1 MNIKAMIEA
10 MQLQAKRDGRYE
22 IEVDLV
28 FKAKDKKKTVTVDYK
43 LTKDM
48 DQAHGKMAQAELT
61 KMIVDA
67 LEDANGLKAP
77 KKKKK

>member
-1 MNIKAMIEA
+1 MNLKALIES

-28 FKAKDKKKTVTVDYK
+28 FKVTDKKKTVTVDYK

-48 DQAHGKMAQAELT
+48 DQAHGKVAQAELT
-61 KMIVDA
+61 KMIVEA
-67 LEDANGLKAP
+67 LEDANGLKLP
-77 KKKKK
+77 TKKKK